1 MNENQKTILITIFV
15 LSVYLIWRMMNFSSE
30 GFKSKQNSNTKDKES
45 FHEIT
50 NIHSDLESFDKLN
63 KLCTAVELQ
72 DKIKQ
77 EKMKLEKT
85 KQYYLKSQQQQDEI
99 MKLKAEIEKLQSVR
113 NDRIKSNDQ
122 LKLAKYEQLS
132 AVEEKM
138 RQQMLDR
145 IKQQKSLDVEVIAKP
160 YRATD
165 LVVDKVNTTV

>member
-30 GFKSKQNSNTKDKES
+30 GFKSKKNSTTKDKES
-45 FHEIT
+45 FHENT

>member
-1 MNENQKTILITIFV
+1 MNENHKIILITIFL
-15 LSVYLIWRMMNFSSE
+15 LSLYLIWRLTNSSYE
-30 GFKSKQNSNTKDKES
+30 GFKSKQTSNKKDKES
-45 FHEIT
+45 FHEII

-63 KLCTAVELQ
+63 KLCSAVELQ

-77 EKMKLEKT
+77 EKLKLEKT

-122 LKLAKYEQLS
+122 MKLAKFEKLS

-138 RQQMLDR
+138 RQNMLDR
-145 IKQQKSLDVEVIAKP
+145 SRKQMSLDVEVIAKP
-160 YRATD
+160 YRAKD
-165 LVVDKVNTTV
+165 LVVDKVNTNV